1 MLRLV
6 MLLPI
11 ASAFL
16 APAQLSPP
24 RACLERPRAQPAED
38 AESATP
44 PPRKKSIWARELS
57 PARAA
62 MNSKKKPGGFRR
74 GGGGVGKARKFF
86 RERRATGMPFAFGG
100 NERGGAKP
108 AAAPGSESE
117 APERP

>member
-1 MLRLV
+1 
-6 MLLPI
+6 
-11 ASAFL
+11 
-16 APAQLSPP
+16 
-24 RACLERPRAQPAED
+24 
-38 AESATP
+38 
-44 PPRKKSIWARELS
+44 
-57 PARAA
+57 

-117 APERP
+117 APERL